1 VWQLYG
7 EVVSGRS
14 SRAAA
19 TAFDILTVVE
29 TDLARLHRFRDTAGD
44 LLPRN
49 CRIALL
55 DDE

>member
-19 TAFDILTVVE
+19 TAFDILTVLE
-29 TDLARLHRFRDTAGD
+29 TDLARLHRFRDNADD